1 MPMQPAYF
9 PNAKRKNVRLA
20 LEKIIEQ
27 AGEVEVN
34 AAAVVSAIQAYAKI
48 NAQGQWVERS
58 ETVNLNELFDRMTR
72 EELEA
77 YASNG
82 TLPGWFPAKSEQE
95 TEQNAT

>member
-1 MPMQPAYF
+1 M
-9 PNAKRKNVRLA
+9 RSA

-34 AAAVVSAIQAYAKI
+34 AAAVVSAIQAYSKI
-48 NAQGQWVERS
+48 NAQGQWIERS
-58 ETVNLNELFDRMTR
+58 EAVNLNELFDRMTR

-82 TLPGWFPAKSEQE
+82 ILPAWFPARSELE
-95 TEQNAT
+95 SEQNAT